1 MQPFGLGFFRHGEYV
16 RYEGDNFDEEEMVDW
31 LTDPNVMEVTDRI
44 ERVNRKM
51 LEKLMARN
59 EYLGVVF
66 CECWKDGSSSV
77 VFGSPLLC
85 WICLLLARYLVIF

>member
-1 MQPFGLGFFRHGEYV
+1 M

-31 LTDPNVMEVTDRI
+31 LTDPNVMEVSDRI

-66 CECWKDGSSSV
+66 CEWPGRVSSAV
-77 VFGSPLLC
+77 VIGYIMRISIYPVGPL
-85 WICLLLARYLVIF
+85 

>member
-1 MQPFGLGFFRHGEYV
+1 M

-66 CECWKDGSSSV
+66 CECCIDGSSSV
-77 VFGSPLLC
+77 ACSEMLR
-85 WICLLLARYLVIF
+85 LARCLVTS

>member
-1 MQPFGLGFFRHGEYV
+1 M

-31 LTDPNVMEVTDRI
+31 LTDPNVMEVSDRI

-66 CECWKDGSSSV
+66 CEWFAEFSNTPDIADRV
-77 VFGSPLLC
+77 P
-85 WICLLLARYLVIF
+85 ICPRGNLPYIQPYHNTVYYKLA

>member
-1 MQPFGLGFFRHGEYV
+1 M

-31 LTDPNVMEVTDRI
+31 LTDPNVMEVSDRI

-66 CECWKDGSSSV
+66 CTYVGHSR
-77 VFGSPLLC
+77 LL
-85 WICLLLARYLVIF
+85 

>member
-1 MQPFGLGFFRHGEYV
+1 M

-59 EYLGVVF
+59 EHLGVVF
-66 CECWKDGSSSV
+66 CKCWKDGSSSV
-77 VFGSPLLC
+77 VEVFREC
-85 WICLLLARYLVIF
+85 WICHDLRDIW

>member
-1 MQPFGLGFFRHGEYV
+1 M

-66 CECWKDGSSSV
+66 CECWKDGPCPHLVRHWYWRGFFWEST
-77 VFGSPLLC
+77 
-85 WICLLLARYLVIF
+85 ARYVWA

>member
-1 MQPFGLGFFRHGEYV
+1 M

-31 LTDPNVMEVTDRI
+31 LTDPNVMEVSDRI

-66 CECWKDGSSSV
+66 CELKPRW
-77 VFGSPLLC
+77 
-85 WICLLLARYLVIF
+85 

>member
-1 MQPFGLGFFRHGEYV
+1 
-16 RYEGDNFDEEEMVDW
+16 
-31 LTDPNVMEVTDRI
+31 MEVSDRI

-66 CECWKDGSSSV
+66 CK
-77 VFGSPLLC
+77 
-85 WICLLLARYLVIF
+85 CLGGDLEIGIALSCKSTTG

>member
-1 MQPFGLGFFRHGEYV
+1 M

-59 EYLGVVF
+59 EHLGVVF
-66 CECWKDGSSSV
+66 CECCIDGSSPV
-77 VFGSPLLC
+77 VCSEMLR
-85 WICLLLARYLVIF
+85 LARCLVTS

>member
-1 MQPFGLGFFRHGEYV
+1 M

-66 CECWKDGSSSV
+66 CECCLYWTSCVVCKSFSGVHSS
-77 VFGSPLLC
+77 
-85 WICLLLARYLVIF
+85 ARYVATCEIPGNILRNWK

>member
-1 MQPFGLGFFRHGEYV
+1 M

-66 CECWKDGSSSV
+66 CECCVDETG
-77 VFGSPLLC
+77 PALL
-85 WICLLLARYLVIF
+85 